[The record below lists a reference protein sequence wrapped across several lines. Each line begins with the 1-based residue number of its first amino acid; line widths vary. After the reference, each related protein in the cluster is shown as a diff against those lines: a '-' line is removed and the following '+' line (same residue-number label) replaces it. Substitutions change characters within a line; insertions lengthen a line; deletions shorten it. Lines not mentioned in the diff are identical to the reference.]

1 MSQQVKYRFFNLLF
15 SLVLLLLVVGCSA
28 AQKSG
33 HQARTY
39 QGPSTNIGQGLAHAF
54 VTFDVAGKPT
64 IIGIKLSEQVLKDL
78 PAELP
83 PGADRWEYKL
93 ALPAEATG
101 TGYDHIVVD
110 WNPKGHVPQGVYDIA
125 HFDFHFYLI
134 NEDERNLITAV
145 NEDLERINKVP
156 ENTHMPA
163 GYILPPGTEI
173 PRMGAH
179 AIDPTS
185 GEFNGKPFTAT
196 FIYGFYNGQ
205 MIFLEPMVSESYLET
220 RPDLTAPIAV
230 PEKYALEA
238 HYPTQY
244 GIKYDKINEEYV
256 VSLENLV
263 SR

>member
-1 MSQQVKYRFFNLLF
+1 MSKQITHRFSNLLL
-15 SLVLLLLVVGCSA
+15 SMMLLLLVAGCSA

-33 HQARTY
+33 HQAGTY
-39 QGPSTNIGQGLAHAF
+39 QGPSIDIGGGSAHAF
-54 VTFDVAGKPT
+54 VALDATGKPT
-64 IIGIKLSEQVLKDL
+64 ILGIKLSEQVLKDL

-101 TGYDHIVVD
+101 AGYDHIVVD

-134 NEDERNLITAV
+134 NEAERNLITAV
-145 NEDLERINKVP
+145 NEDLERANKPP
-156 ENTHMPA
+156 EKTHMPE
-163 GYILPPGTEI
+163 GYTLPPGTEI

-205 MIFLEPMVSESYLET
+205 MIFLEPMVSESYLKT
-220 RPDLTAPIAV
+220 RPHLTAPVPV
-230 PEKYALEA
+230 PEKYALQA

-256 VSLENLV
+256 VSLEKLV

>member
-1 MSQQVKYRFFNLLF
+1 MFKQITHRLF
-15 SLVLLLLVVGCSA
+15 SLLLYIALLFLVVGCSA
-28 AQKSG
+28 SQKSG

-39 QGPSTNIGQGLAHAF
+39 QGPSINIGQGSAYAF
-54 VTFDVAGKPT
+54 VAVDAAGKPQVL
-64 IIGIKLSEQVLKDL
+64 GIKLSEQVLKDL
-78 PAELP
+78 PSGLP

-93 ALPAEATG
+93 ALPAEATSA
-101 TGYDHIVVD
+101 GYDHIVVD
-110 WNPKGHVPQGVYDIA
+110 WNPNGHVPQGVYDTA

-145 NEDLERINKVP
+145 NEDLERANKPP

-205 MIFLEPMVSESYLET
+205 MIFLEPMVSESYLKT
-220 RPDLTAPIAV
+220 RPELVAPVSA
-230 PEKYALEA
+230 PENYSLHA

-244 GIKYDKINEEYV
+244 GIKYDKINEEYI